1 MSGPVGRRSRFGL
14 RTRILAGYV
23 SLLTLATGVTVV
35 IERRALVANLDQ
47 RIAAELEQ
55 EVDEVERL
63 LGGRDGRSGRCRATT
78 LPDGRCEVGRDPATG
93 EPFGDDAQALF
104 DTFLR
109 RSIPGEHE
117 TKITYIDGRVH
128 GTSADNRPIEL
139 HRVPGFSETVARV
152 AAPTRGEIDSPA
164 GRVRYL
170 AAPIGD
176 PEVGA
181 TFVVAQFLAPQL
193 AQVRESARIA
203 ILANLL
209 VLGVASLLAYGA
221 TGRLLRPVAEVT
233 ATATAISDTD
243 LSRRIE
249 VHGQDEISRLAATF
263 NDMLD
268 RLEEAFASQRRFFD
282 DVGHELR
289 TPITIVRGNLELLP
303 DQPEG
308 RARAVAIATDELDRM
323 ARMVDDLLT
332 LARAERPDFVTLEPT
347 DLRELLLETAEKAEA
362 IADRRWHVV
371 PPPEGSE
378 VFVDPQ
384 RIAQALLQ
392 LIDNAV
398 GHTVAGDRVELEG
411 RVGADQVVLTVR
423 DDGRG
428 LDPQDLERIF
438 DRFERGS
445 RPSRDGTGLGLS
457 IVAAI
462 ARAHGGT
469 VHAEGAPGRGASFT
483 VTLPAARPAAPAASR
498 SRSVAT

>member
-1 MSGPVGRRSRFGL
+1 MTRRSPRAPRLGL

-23 SLLTLATGVTVV
+23 VLLTAATAVTIVV
-35 IERRALVANLDQ
+35 ERQALVANLDQ
-47 RIAAELEQ
+47 RIEAELEQ
-55 EVDEVERL
+55 EVDEVGRL
-63 LGGRDGRSGRCRATT
+63 RGGRAADGSCRGVTA
-78 LPDGRCEVGRDPATG
+78 PDGRCEEGRDPATG
-93 EPFGDDAQALF
+93 EPFGDDVAALF

-117 TKITYIDGRVH
+117 TMVTFVDGQVH
-128 GTSADNRPIEL
+128 GTSTDNRPLDL
-139 HRVPGFSETVARV
+139 HRLPAFRDAV
-152 AAPTRGEIDSPA
+152 AAVDRPTRGELQTHA

-170 AAPIGD
+170 AAPVGASPGD
-176 PEVGA
+176 A
-181 TFVVAQFLAPQL
+181 TFVVAQFIAPQL

-209 VLGVASLLAYGA
+209 VLGIATLLAYLA

-233 ATATAISDTD
+233 ATATAITDTD

-249 VHGQDEISRLAATF
+249 VQGDDEVSRLAGTF

-303 DQPEG
+303 DDVED
-308 RARAVAIATDELDRM
+308 RDRAVAIAMDELDRM

-332 LARAERPDFVTLEPT
+332 LARAERPDFVSPRTVDLV
-347 DLRELLLETAEKAEA
+347 DLLRETGDKARA
-362 IADRRWHVV
+362 IADRRWVV
-371 PPPEGSE
+371 DPPPAG
-378 VFVDPQ
+378 VVRVDPQ

-392 LIDNAV
+392 LADNATA
-398 GHTVAGDRVELEG
+398 HTVPGDTIRLAADLQGDR
-411 RVGADQVVLTVR
+411 VVLTVT

-428 LDPQDLERIF
+428 LEAADVDRIF
-438 DRFERGS
+438 ERFERGG
-445 RPSRDGTGLGLS
+445 RPTGEGTGLGLS

-469 VHAEGAPGRGASFT
+469 VHAEGAPGRGATFRLS
-483 VTLPAARPAAPAASR
+483 LPIAGPVAGSSAASTP
-498 SRSVAT
+498 AG